1 MSHIFNLSVKKFFK
15 FFLIL
20 FVVACGGGGGGGN
33 SIEPQSNNPIS
44 PYASSQATQDT
55 VQNQTQYVSG
65 KVVDDYISGATV
77 FIDTNGN
84 ETLDEGEPSTISDN
98 FGNFSLPFVVGRLIS
113 IGGIDIGTQQPV
125 DGLSLSAPME
135 EYTENQN
142 DNSSYF
148 SAIYRG

>member
-1 MSHIFNLSVKKFFK
+1 MFESTFCHIMSHIFNLSVKKFFK

-33 SIEPQSNNPIS
+33 SVEPQSNNPIS

-84 ETLDEGEPSTISDN
+84 ETLDEDEPSTISDN
-98 FGNFSLPFVVGRLIS
+98 FGNYSLPFAVGRLIS

-125 DGLSLSAPME
+125 DGLYLSDPIE
-135 EYTENQN
+135 EYK
-142 DNSSYF
+142 
-148 SAIYRG
+148 

>member
-1 MSHIFNLSVKKFFK
+1 MFESTFCHIMSHIFNLSVKKFFK

-33 SIEPQSNNPIS
+33 SVEPQSNNPIS

-77 FIDTNGN
+77 FIDTNDN
-84 ETLDEGEPSTISDN
+84 ETLDEGEP
-98 FGNFSLPFVVGRLIS
+98 
-113 IGGIDIGTQQPV
+113 
-125 DGLSLSAPME
+125 LSL
-135 EYTENQN
+135 
-142 DNSSYF
+142 
-148 SAIYRG
+148 IHI